1 MEMTIPNAV
10 RLAYLPHPLLLEG
23 RQLVQAAYR
32 RNETLGG
39 YCRRVDIEVDAK
51 GHAVFV
57 NGQALAPE
65 SWRQYRLKQND
76 IVLIRAVVRGG
87 GGKVLRSVALLALAF
102 TAPYLAGFAMTGTWT
117 AMSGALAIGIMI
129 GGSLLINTLLP
140 PPRPQLG
147 AFGRGAEQS
156 PTYSLTGARNR
167 LRPFEPMPLVMGK
180 HRIVPDLA
188 GKPYTVFEG
197 TEQFLF
203 QSFHFGL
210 QPELKLED
218 FKLGETLLSS
228 YQDVTVFEAGPDG
241 ALPAEFGNV
250 DTEQGREI
258 KEADGWVERTT
269 SPDTIAIGIDVQGL
283 AYFAK
288 DDGGIESRSIEF
300 QVEYRA
306 FPDGAWR
313 NFDNRT
319 FTLHGRGVNIAR
331 LSISEGVPRGQY
343 AVRVRKISA
352 DTDSSRVKN
361 QFAVAQIRSHQYD
374 GADYTGQRRV
384 GIRIKASNQLNGT
397 IDELS
402 AVASSEIPVWDNGSW
417 ALRATMNPAWWLLWW
432 LRGRRAVNGRR
443 LFGGGLPD
451 QRIDIESIKSFAAWC
466 EAKRLSFSHVL
477 DRALPI
483 KEVAEMIARCG
494 RGQMTWQSGRYGVV
508 WDADELPVVAV
519 FGPANIKAKSFRINY
534 LSGKLADEIN
544 VNFVNQAKAWKPDS
558 VRVVVQGVPD
568 PANPATL
575 DFIGCT
581 DADMAGREARLLAA
595 SQALHR
601 RRISW
606 ETDIEGMVAGKGDVV
621 LLSHDMAS
629 WSFSGRLLG
638 GSRQELKLDR
648 KVPLGATAYVGIRF
662 PDGRYSTYRVKAG
675 GGESALLRLRD
686 LIPAN
691 DEEGPLPVPDE
702 SPDVVALDWMWFYD
716 PATQPGRKVKI
727 IDAKP
732 LDNGDIQFTACD
744 YLPEYY
750 EAEKGDF
757 VYVPPRV
764 NRPPLIGYLSL
775 SESSRINARQQR
787 VPTIQATWPPVRGVT
802 QYRFRWRREEGVW
815 NEALTGDTQYVAEV
829 DPGYHEASVTPL
841 FADGGISRPAFAHL
855 TVKAMGEPPAPP
867 QSFYAVGDLMLI
879 ELVWQYPPVVDIA
892 GVELF
897 GRIGDG
903 PRVRLTSLPF
913 PSDRWTHIGLSVG
926 VTVDYELVL
935 LDGWGNRSEPVK
947 ARASTEKD
955 PAKLLELLKGS
966 IGGGQLTEELQK
978 PLGKL
983 PQIANA
989 ANSALQ
995 AIAEQMLTL
1004 DDRDATHGRNYA
1016 IARRE
1021 IKTLNTDLS
1030 SEASERLRLA
1040 AALDDSRADFVEEKK
1055 ATATAREAL
1064 ASDIK
1069 LLRAS
1074 HDDGV
1079 AALKR
1084 EEQTRA
1090 NADEVLARADELL
1103 GARLGENEAALQREV
1118 EARVNG
1124 EGATAKSLEALGAK
1138 VGANESAIQTERE
1151 VRANEVGAVARSVDS
1166 LQVTVNGNTAA
1177 IQETSQV
1184 VDGMLAEKILKVT
1197 AGDKIAGMGLRAD
1210 KDGSRVDFL
1219 ADKFAV
1225 SLPDGS
1231 GSTQIFTAGRV
1242 NGQPVVGIDGDL
1254 ILRGT
1259 LSGDRLIANSVEAD
1273 KIDSRRLTIK
1283 DPAGN
1288 VVVDFNG
1295 MGAHKI
1301 NGQFNAGQIDTRGL
1315 TVRDGAGN
1323 VILDA
1328 GGMHGTYIKDLT
1340 IGTLKIVNGSVS
1352 WYQSWGHNFRYG
1364 TFYTPYPA
1372 TLIIAGA
1379 MWWNGGGE
1387 SVIRFYI
1394 DGDVLVYGM
1403 NGVSFMIMHSVS
1415 AGWHSASIQPQGS
1428 AVWLTYL
1435 QILGVMR

>member
-1 MEMTIPNAV
+1 MEMTTPNAV
-10 RLAYLPHPLLLEG
+10 RLAFLPHPLLLEG
-23 RQLVQAAYR
+23 RQLVQAAFR

-39 YCRRVDIEVDAK
+39 YCRRTGIEVDE
-51 GHAVFV
+51 GHAVSV
-57 NGQALAPE
+57 NGRTLAPE
-65 SWRQYRLKQND
+65 TWRKYRLKQND
-76 IVLIRAVVRGG
+76 IVLVRALVRGG
-87 GGKVLRSVALLALAF
+87 GGKVFRSIALLALAF

-117 AMSGALAIGIMI
+117 AMSGALAIGIMV
-129 GGSLLINTLLP
+129 GGSILINTLLP
-140 PPRPQLG
+140 PPKPQLG
-147 AFGRGAEQS
+147 AFGCGAEQS
-156 PTYSLTGARNR
+156 PTYSLAGARNR

-180 HRIVPDLA
+180 HRMVPDLA

-197 TEQFLF
+197 AEQFLF

-210 QPELKLED
+210 QSELKLEN

-228 YQDVTVFEAGPDG
+228 YQDVTIFEAGPDG
-241 ALPAEFGNV
+241 VLPAEFGNV

-258 KEADGWVERTT
+258 KAADGWVERTT

-283 AYFAK
+283 AYFAR

-313 NFDNRT
+313 NFGNRT
-319 FTLHGRGVNIAR
+319 FTLHGRGINIAR
-331 LSISEGVPRGQY
+331 LSISEAVQRGQY
-343 AVRVRKISA
+343 AIRVIKVSA
-352 DTDSSRVKN
+352 DGDSSRYKN
-361 QFAVAQIRSHQYD
+361 QFAVAQIRSHQFD

-384 GIRIKASNQLNGT
+384 GVRIKASNQLNGT

-402 AVASSEIPVWDNGSW
+402 AVASSEIPVWENGGW
-417 ALRATMNPAWWLLWW
+417 ALRATLNPAWWLLWW

-451 QRIDIESIKSFAAWC
+451 QRIEIESIKSFAVWC
-466 EAKRLSFSHVL
+466 EAKRLSFSRVL
-477 DRALPI
+477 DRGMPI

-534 LSGKLADEIN
+534 QSGKLADEII
-544 VNFVNQAKAWKPDS
+544 VNFVNQSKDWKPDS
-558 VRVVVQGVPD
+558 VRVVVQGVSD

-581 DADMAGREARLLAA
+581 DADVAGREARLLAA

-638 GSRQELKLDR
+638 GNRQELRLDR
-648 KVPLGATAYVGIRF
+648 AVPLGATAYVGIRF
-662 PDGRYSTYRVKAG
+662 PDGNYSTYRVKGG

-686 LIPAN
+686 PIPVSDA
-691 DEEGPLPVPDE
+691 DGPLPVPDE
-702 SPDVVALDWMWFYD
+702 SPDAVALDWMWFYD
-716 PATQPGRKVKI
+716 PATHPGRKVKI

-750 EAEKGDF
+750 AAEKGDF
-757 VYVPPRV
+757 AYVPPRPS
-764 NRPPLIGYLSL
+764 RPPLIGYLSL
-775 SESSRINARQQR
+775 TESSRVNARQQR
-787 VPTIQATWPPVRGVT
+787 VPTMQASWPPVRGAT
-802 QYRFRWRREEGVW
+802 QYRYCWRREEGIW
-815 NEALTGDTQYVAEV
+815 NEALTSETQHAADVE
-829 DPGYHEASVTPL
+829 PGYHEASVAPL

-855 TVKAMGEPPAPP
+855 TVTAMGEPPAAP
-867 QSFYAVGDLMLI
+867 QSFYAVGDLLLI
-879 ELVWQYPPVVDIA
+879 ELAWRYPPAVDIA

-897 GRIGDG
+897 GQIGDG
-903 PRVRLTSLPF
+903 PKARLTSLPF

-926 VTVDYELVL
+926 VTVEYELVL
-935 LDGWGNRSEPVK
+935 LDGWGNRSAPVK
-947 ARASTEKD
+947 ARASTEKN
-955 PAKLLELLKGS
+955 PAKLLEQLQGS

-983 PQIANA
+983 PQIADS

-995 AIAEQMLTL
+995 AAYELMLTQ
-1004 DDRDATHGRNYA
+1004 DDRDTAHTRNYA

-1040 AALDDSRADFVEEKK
+1040 AAFDDSRADFLEEKK
-1055 ATATAREAL
+1055 ATASAREAL
-1064 ASDIK
+1064 ASDLK

-1074 HDDGV
+1074 HDDSV

-1084 EEQTRA
+1084 EEQARA
-1090 NADEVLARADELL
+1090 NADEALARADEVL
-1103 GARLGENEAALQREV
+1103 GAKLGENEAALRREV

-1138 VGANESAIQTERE
+1138 VGENASAIQAERE
-1151 VRANEVGAVARSVDS
+1151 VRATEVGAVARSVET
-1166 LQVTVNGNTAA
+1166 LEVTVNGNTAA
-1177 IQETSQV
+1177 IQETSLV
-1184 VDGMLAEKILKVT
+1184 VDGIQAEKVLKVT

-1231 GSTQIFTAGRV
+1231 GSRQIFTAGSV
-1242 NGQPVVGIDGDL
+1242 NGQPMVGIDGDL

-1259 LSGDRLIANSVEAD
+1259 LSGDRLLANSVEAD
-1273 KIDSRRLTIK
+1273 KIDSRQLTIK

-1295 MGAHKI
+1295 MGSHKI
-1301 NGQFNAGQIDTRGL
+1301 NGQLNAGQIDTRGL

-1340 IGTLKIVNGSVS
+1340 IGTLKIANGSVS
-1352 WYQSWGHNFRYG
+1352 WYQSWGRDFRYG
-1364 TFYTPYPA
+1364 TFYTPYPT
-1372 TLIIAGA
+1372 TLVIAGA

-1387 SVIRFYI
+1387 SSIRFYI
-1394 DGDVLVYGM
+1394 DGNILVYGM
-1403 NGVSFMIMHSVS
+1403 HGVSDLLPL
-1415 AGWHSASIQPQGS
+1415 G
-1428 AVWLTYL
+1428 LTN
-1435 QILGVMR
+1435 QK